1 MFKHWTEHNYVLTF
15 FQVGVIGNGTEYQ
28 HALKEDA
35 HPKSNECMY
44 KLREHCEL
52 RKGEDIT
59 Q

>member
-1 MFKHWTEHNYVLTF
+1 M
-15 FQVGVIGNGTEYQ
+15 IGNGTEYQ